1 LNKYFRKTYYPN
13 EGTSHKKEAKINL
26 LRNFVKILMNNRKNF
41 RMIYPIVAYGDP
53 VLRKVTVDIDKSVD
67 VKKLSEDM
75 FETMYNAKG
84 VGLAA
89 PQVGLNLRIFVV
101 DGRPFNEGED
111 MEERD
116 KDPSLIDFKQVF
128 INADILDEKGK
139 EWAFEEGCLS
149 IPDIREDIY
158 RPTFVTINFF
168 DENWVEHTKT
178 YEGLAARIIQH
189 EYDHIDG
196 ILFTDHLN
204 PVKKRMLKNKL
215 AKITKGIVDVD
226 YKMKFPK

>member
-1 LNKYFRKTYYPN
+1 
-13 EGTSHKKEAKINL
+13 
-26 LRNFVKILMNNRKNF
+26 
-41 RMIYPIVAYGDP
+41 MIYPIVAYGDP
-53 VLRKVTVDIDKSVD
+53 VLRKVTVDIDKSYD

-89 PQVGLNLRIFVV
+89 PQIGLNLRMFVV

-111 MEERD
+111 MKERD
-116 KDPSLIDFKQVF
+116 KDPSLINFKKIF
-128 INADILDEKGK
+128 INAEILEEDGDD
-139 EWAFEEGCLS
+139 WAFEEGCLS
-149 IPDIREDIY
+149 IPDVREDIY
-158 RPTFVTINFF
+158 RPEYVTIRYF
-168 DENWVEHTKT
+168 DVDWNEHTEE

-204 PVKKRMLKNKL
+204 PVRKRMLKNKL
-215 AKITKGIVDVD
+215 AKITKGRVDVD

>member
-1 LNKYFRKTYYPN
+1 
-13 EGTSHKKEAKINL
+13 
-26 LRNFVKILMNNRKNF
+26 
-41 RMIYPIVAYGDP
+41 MIYPIVAYGDP
-53 VLRKVTVDIDKSVD
+53 VLRKVTVDIDKSYD

-89 PQVGLNLRIFVV
+89 PQIGLNIRMFVV

-116 KDPSLIDFKQVF
+116 KDPSLIDFKKVF
-128 INADILDEKGK
+128 INAEILEEDGDD
-139 EWAFEEGCLS
+139 WAFEEGCLS
-149 IPDIREDIY
+149 IPDVREDIY
-158 RPTFVTINFF
+158 RPEYVTIRYF
-168 DENWVEHTKT
+168 DTDWKEHTEE

-215 AKITKGIVDVD
+215 AKITKGRVDVD
-226 YKMKFPK
+226 YKMKFPKL

>member
-1 LNKYFRKTYYPN
+1 
-13 EGTSHKKEAKINL
+13 
-26 LRNFVKILMNNRKNF
+26 
-41 RMIYPIVAYGDP
+41 MIYPIVAYGDP
-53 VLRKVTVDIDKSVD
+53 VLRKVTVDIDKSYD

-89 PQVGLNLRIFVV
+89 PQIGLNLRMFVV

-111 MEERD
+111 MKERD
-116 KDPSLIDFKQVF
+116 KDPSLINFKKIF
-128 INADILDEKGK
+128 INAEILEEDGDD
-139 EWAFEEGCLS
+139 WAFEEGCLS
-149 IPDIREDIY
+149 IPDVREDIY
-158 RPTFVTINFF
+158 RPEYVTIRYF
-168 DENWVEHTKT
+168 DTDWKEHTEE

-204 PVKKRMLKNKL
+204 PVRKRMLKNKL
-215 AKITKGIVDVD
+215 AKITKGRVDVD

>member
-1 LNKYFRKTYYPN
+1 
-13 EGTSHKKEAKINL
+13 
-26 LRNFVKILMNNRKNF
+26 
-41 RMIYPIVAYGDP
+41 MIYPIVAYGDP
-53 VLRKVTVDIDKSVD
+53 VLRKVTVDIDKSYD

-89 PQVGLNLRIFVV
+89 PQIGLNIRMFVV

-116 KDPSLIDFKQVF
+116 KDPSLIDFKKVF
-128 INADILDEKGK
+128 INAEILEEDGDD
-139 EWAFEEGCLS
+139 WAFEEGCLS
-149 IPDIREDIY
+149 IPDVREDIY
-158 RPTFVTINFF
+158 RPEYVTIRYF
-168 DENWVEHTKT
+168 DTDWKEYTEE

-215 AKITKGIVDVD
+215 AKITKGRVDVD
-226 YKMKFPK
+226 YKMKFPKL

>member
-1 LNKYFRKTYYPN
+1 
-13 EGTSHKKEAKINL
+13 
-26 LRNFVKILMNNRKNF
+26 
-41 RMIYPIVAYGDP
+41 MIYPIVAYGDP
-53 VLRKVTVDIDKSVD
+53 VLRKVTVDIDKSYD

-75 FETMYNAKG
+75 YETMYNAKG

-89 PQVGLNLRIFVV
+89 PQIGLNLRMFVV

-116 KDPSLIDFKQVF
+116 KDPSLIDFKKVF
-128 INADILDEKGK
+128 INAEILEEDGEDWG
-139 EWAFEEGCLS
+139 FEEGCLS
-149 IPDIREDIY
+149 IPDVREDIY
-158 RPTFVTINFF
+158 RPEFLTIRYF
-168 DENWVEHTKT
+168 DENWNEFTEE

-189 EYDHIDG
+189 EYDHVDG

-215 AKITKGIVDVD
+215 AKITKGKVDVD
-226 YKMKFPK
+226 YKMKFPKL

>member
-1 LNKYFRKTYYPN
+1 
-13 EGTSHKKEAKINL
+13 
-26 LRNFVKILMNNRKNF
+26 
-41 RMIYPIVAYGDP
+41 MIYPIVAYGDP
-53 VLRKVTVDIDKSVD
+53 VLRKVTVDIDKSYD

-89 PQVGLNLRIFVV
+89 PQIGLNLRMFVV

-111 MEERD
+111 MKERD
-116 KDPSLIDFKQVF
+116 KDPSLVDFKKVF
-128 INADILDEKGK
+128 INAEILEEDGDD
-139 EWAFEEGCLS
+139 WGFEEGCLS
-149 IPDIREDIY
+149 IPDVREDIY
-158 RPTFVTINFF
+158 RPEYLTIRYF
-168 DENWVEHTKT
+168 DEDWVEHTEE

-189 EYDHIDG
+189 EYDHVDG

-215 AKITKGIVDVD
+215 AKITKGRVDVD
-226 YKMKFPK
+226 YKMKFPKM

>member
-1 LNKYFRKTYYPN
+1 
-13 EGTSHKKEAKINL
+13 
-26 LRNFVKILMNNRKNF
+26 
-41 RMIYPIVAYGDP
+41 MIYPIVAYGDP
-53 VLRKVTVDIDKSVD
+53 VLRKVTVDIDKSFD

-89 PQVGLNLRIFVV
+89 PQIGLNVRMFVV

-111 MEERD
+111 MKERD
-116 KDPSLIDFKQVF
+116 KDPSLIDFKKIF
-128 INADILDEKGK
+128 INAEILEEDGDD
-139 EWAFEEGCLS
+139 WAFEEGCLS
-149 IPDIREDIY
+149 IPDVREDIY
-158 RPTFVTINFF
+158 RPEYVTIRYF
-168 DENWVEHTKT
+168 DADWNEHTEE

-215 AKITKGIVDVD
+215 AKITKGRVDVD